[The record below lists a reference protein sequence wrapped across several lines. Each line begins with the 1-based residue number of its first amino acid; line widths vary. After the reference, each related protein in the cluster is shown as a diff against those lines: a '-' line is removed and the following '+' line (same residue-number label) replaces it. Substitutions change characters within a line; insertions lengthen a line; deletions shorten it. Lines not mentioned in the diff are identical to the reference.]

1 MLMLGDDGRP
11 CHAVELPGVEAH
23 ALGRIDGRRGGDGV
37 REQVGHA
44 LVLGERPIVGRT
56 CARAGA
62 AAGAG
67 AAAAAAEVRE
77 GIEVRSFLKR
87 ACRGCVSGRAHVGR
101 GVAVAVAVAVA
112 TQARARAR
120 ARQWASRQV
129 GSGQSAGSESSKGS
143 TSNVHMLP
151 CPRPLP

>member
-44 LVLGERPIVGRT
+44 LILGERPIVGRT
-56 CARAGA
+56 CACAGA
-62 AAGAG
+62 AQ
-67 AAAAAAEVRE
+67 VRE

-87 ACRGCVSGRAHVGR
+87 ACRGCVSGRAHVI
-101 GVAVAVAVAVA
+101 
-112 TQARARAR
+112 
-120 ARQWASRQV
+120 WAEV
-129 GSGQSAGSESSKGS
+129 
-143 TSNVHMLP
+143 
-151 CPRPLP
+151 